1 MAPHAFAQAVR
12 DTQAAAV
19 PAVPPPPPPG
29 LNYIAPIRIAV
40 RDLLIAHSFSILL
53 LSLLIAL
60 LYFSTRHTRRQPIFL
75 LNVFTI
81 LLALSVG
88 GLIDY
93 QTIQTMIAPLDPTP
107 LSFNIAIG
115 VLGAVQS
122 IIIDTI
128 LLIRLVSVYPPSYV
142 GRRKF
147 AAIITVPLLL
157 KAARIVNLGLFIKA
171 LADATRDP
179 ATANVLIAR
188 IWEHAPYLKIEW
200 FAQLFDNS
208 YASGFF
214 LYRLMLHNK
223 ESRRVMSRKTS
234 ECKRLWTRM
243 KTSRLTAA
251 HLASFADTIRTLL
264 WVAATNFVVPV
275 LFSLAQIIVVYRDV
289 DVLVVNDIV
298 LVNTSVAVIGVVF
311 ATVWAGSA
319 QWASD
324 QSRTAL
330 NGSEPSRIIF
340 QDRFGDSEVGN
351 AEEPAY
357 VLQEQ
362 APGLGESYG
371 PPKSL
376 EGWSAGSELPK

>member
-1 MAPHAFAQAVR
+1 MAPYASALR
-12 DTQAAAV
+12 DTQAI
-19 PAVPPPPPPG
+19 PGVPPPPPPG

-60 LYFSTRHTRRQPIFL
+60 LYFSTRHSRRQPIFL

-81 LLALSVG
+81 LLALAVG

-93 QTIQTMIAPLDPTP
+93 QTVQTMIAPLHPTP

-128 LLIRLVSVYPPSYV
+128 LLVRLVSVYPPSYV
-142 GRRKF
+142 GRRRF
-147 AAIITVPLLL
+147 AAILAVPLLL
-157 KAARIVNLGLFIKA
+157 KVARIVNLGLFIKA

-179 ATANVLIAR
+179 ATANILIAR
-188 IWEHAPYLKIEW
+188 IWEYAPYLKIEW

-208 YASGFF
+208 FF
-214 LYRLMLHNK
+214 LYRLLLHNK
-223 ESRRVMSRKTS
+223 ETNRVMSRKTS
-234 ECKRLWTRM
+234 E
-243 KTSRLTAA
+243 S
-251 HLASFADTIRTLL
+251 SFADTIRTLL

-275 LFSLAQIIVVYRDV
+275 LFSLAQIIVVYRGV
-289 DVLVVNDIV
+289 DVLIVNDIV

-311 ATVWAGSA
+311 ATVWAGTEH
-319 QWASD
+319 WASD

-330 NGSEPSRIIF
+330 NGSEPSRIVF
-340 QDRFGDSEVGN
+340 QNPLGDSYVDN
-351 AEEPAY
+351 AEELPYAH
-357 VLQEQ
+357 QQQTHE
-362 APGLGESYG
+362 PGESPVG
-371 PPKSL
+371 WNSGNRTPKY
-376 EGWSAGSELPK
+376 

>member
-1 MAPHAFAQAVR
+1 MAPNAFAVRDAQAV
-12 DTQAAAV
+12 
-19 PAVPPPPPPG
+19 PAMPPPPPSG

-60 LYFSTRHTRRQPIFL
+60 LYFSTRHSRRQPIFL

-81 LLALSVG
+81 LLALAVG

-93 QTIQTMIAPLDPTP
+93 QTIQTMIAPLSPTP

-128 LLIRLVSVYPPSYV
+128 LLVRLVSVYPPSYI
-142 GRRKF
+142 GRRAF
-147 AAIITVPLLL
+147 AALLAVPLLL
-157 KAARIVNLGLFIKA
+157 KAARITNLGLFIKA

-179 ATANVLIAR
+179 AIANMLIAR
-188 IWEHAPYLKIEW
+188 IWEDAPYLKIEW

-214 LYRLMLHNK
+214 LYRLMLHNS
-223 ESRRVMSRKTS
+223 EVGRVMSRKTS
-234 ECKRLWTRM
+234 E
-243 KTSRLTAA
+243 S
-251 HLASFADTIRTLL
+251 SFADTVRTLL

-275 LFSLAQIIVVYRDV
+275 LFSLAQIIVVYRGV
-289 DVLVVNDIV
+289 DVLVVNDLV

-319 QWASD
+319 HWASD

-330 NGSEPSRIIF
+330 NGSEPSRVVF
-340 QDRFGDSEVGN
+340 QNSFGDSDVGN
-351 AEEPAY
+351 VEEPAY
-357 VLQEQ
+357 
-362 APGLGESYG
+362 AIGLTQLAET
-371 PPKSL
+371 KDVC
-376 EGWSAGSELPK
+376 

>member
-1 MAPHAFAQAVR
+1 MAPYAFAVR
-12 DTQAAAV
+12 DAQAV

-60 LYFSTRHTRRQPIFL
+60 LYFSTRHSRRQPIFL

-81 LLALSVG
+81 LLALAVG

-128 LLIRLVSVYPPSYV
+128 LLVRLVSVYPPSYV
-142 GRRKF
+142 GRRRF
-147 AAIITVPLLL
+147 AAILAVPLLL
-157 KAARIVNLGLFIKA
+157 KVARIINLGLFIKA
-171 LADATRDP
+171 LADATKDP
-179 ATANVLIAR
+179 ATANMLIAR
-188 IWEHAPYLKIEW
+188 IWEYAPYLKIEW

-214 LYRLMLHNK
+214 LYRLVLHNK
-223 ESRRVMSRKTS
+223 ESSRVMSRKTS
-234 ECKRLWTRM
+234 EY
-243 KTSRLTAA
+243 
-251 HLASFADTIRTLL
+251 TIRTLV

-275 LFSLAQIIVVYRDV
+275 LFSLAQIVVVYRGI
-289 DVLVVNDIV
+289 DVLIVNDIV

-311 ATVWAGSA
+311 ATVWAGTEH
-319 QWASD
+319 WASD

-330 NGSEPSRIIF
+330 NGSEPSRIVF
-340 QDRFGDSEVGN
+340 QNPQGDSYAEN
-351 AEEPAY
+351 AEELAY
-357 VLQEQ
+357 AHRQQAHEQ
-362 APGLGESYG
+362 GDSIDQWSTGSRAPKY
-371 PPKSL
+371 
-376 EGWSAGSELPK
+376 